1 MRHIDPN
8 LPGSEETLLQENQDL
23 KRQLQELKGAGH
35 SPKHAGVPIAIW
47 HPSPVTIWAIVLGV
61 AVLAVVA
68 FFGGYIPLQKRQA
81 VLVTEAHEQDQ
92 ALPRVDVVEVG
103 RSSQKSELALSGN
116 IQAMTEAPILARA
129 DGYLQKRMVDI
140 GDRVR
145 AGQPVAEIDAPELE
159 DQVRQAKATL
169 AQAQAGLDQA
179 QANYEQGKSSMELA
193 RITAER
199 WKGLTAGGVVSR
211 QDNDQY
217 QAQYQMQ
224 VSSVQSLEKAVAGQR
239 SNITAAEA
247 SLTRLVNLEAYRVV
261 KAPFD
266 GVITLRN
273 VDVGALV
280 NAGTT
285 LLYRIAQTGTLRT
298 YVNVP
303 QVSASSVKVG
313 QTARL
318 NVSNLPGR
326 TFTGTVART
335 ASSLDPTSRTLLVEL
350 HVPNEDGVLL
360 PGMYAQV
367 DLSSVRVD
375 PPLVIPSEA
384 LISRGEGPGVA
395 TVRADHTVHIQKIQV
410 GRDYGD
416 RLEVLG
422 GLQEG
427 DTIIPNPGDYAR
439 EGLKVSP
446 VSQTQ
451 QAAEPPTHTGAGK

>member
-1 MRHIDPN
+1 
-8 LPGSEETLLQENQDL
+8 
-23 KRQLQELKGAGH
+23 
-35 SPKHAGVPIAIW
+35 
-47 HPSPVTIWAIVLGV
+47 
-61 AVLAVVA
+61 
-68 FFGGYIPLQKRQA
+68 
-81 VLVTEAHEQDQ
+81 
-92 ALPRVDVVEVG
+92 
-103 RSSQKSELALSGN
+103 
-116 IQAMTEAPILARA
+116 MTEAPILSRA
-129 DGYLQKRMVDI
+129 DGYLQKRLVDI

-159 DQVRQAKATL
+159 DQVRQAKANL
-169 AQAQAGLDQA
+169 QQAQAGLDQA
-179 QANYEQGKSSMELA
+179 LANYEQGKSSMELA

-217 QAQYQMQ
+217 QAQYRMQ
-224 VSSVQSLEKAVAGQR
+224 VSSVQSLEKAIAGQR
-239 SNITAAEA
+239 SNIAAAEA

-280 NAGTT
+280 SAGNT

-303 QVSASSVKVG
+303 QTNASSIRTG

-318 NVSNLPGR
+318 TVSNLPGR

-335 ASSLDPTSRTLLVEL
+335 ANSLDPNSRTLLVEL
-350 HVPNEDGVLL
+350 HVPNEDGALL

-367 DLSSVRVD
+367 DLSSTRSD
-375 PPLVIPSEA
+375 PPLLVPSEA
-384 LISRGEGPGVA
+384 LISRGDGAGVA
-395 TVRADHTVHIQKIQV
+395 VVRPDHTVHFQKIQV

-427 DTIIPNPGDYAR
+427 DSIIPNPGDYAR
-439 EGLKVSP
+439 EGLKVNP
-446 VSQTQ
+446 VSQAQ
-451 QAAEPPTHTGAGK
+451 QAAQPPAHTGASK

>member
-1 MRHIDPN
+1 MRHIEPDQ
-8 LPGSEETLLQENQDL
+8 PGSEIEPSTAEERMLRENQDL
-23 KRQLQELKGAGH
+23 RRQLQELQSHGAPH
-35 SPKHAGVPIAIW
+35 SGPPANVW
-47 HPSPVTIWAIVLGV
+47 HPSGVTIGALVLAA
-61 AVLAVVA
+61 AVLLIIA
-68 FFGGYIPLQKRQA
+68 FLAGYIPLQKRHA
-81 VLVTEAHEQDQ
+81 LIVSEAHEQEES
-92 ALPRVDVVEVG
+92 LPRVEVVQVV
-103 RSSQKSELALSGN
+103 RAAQNSQLELPGN

-129 DGYLQKRMVDI
+129 DGYLQKRLVDI

-159 DQVRQAKATL
+159 DQVRQAKANL
-169 AQAQAGLDQA
+169 QQAQAGLDQA
-179 QANYEQGKSSMELA
+179 LANYEQGKSSLELA
-193 RITAER
+193 RITADR

-217 QAQYQMQ
+217 QAQYRMQ
-224 VSSVQSLEKAVAGQR
+224 LSSVQSLEKAVAGQR

-280 NAGTT
+280 HAGTT
-285 LLYRIAQTGTLRT
+285 LLFRIAQTGTLRT

-395 TVRADHTVHIQKIQV
+395 TVRADHTVHIQKIQF
-410 GRDYGD
+410 G
-416 RLEVLG
+416 
-422 GLQEG
+422 
-427 DTIIPNPGDYAR
+427 
-439 EGLKVSP
+439 
-446 VSQTQ
+446 
-451 QAAEPPTHTGAGK
+451 